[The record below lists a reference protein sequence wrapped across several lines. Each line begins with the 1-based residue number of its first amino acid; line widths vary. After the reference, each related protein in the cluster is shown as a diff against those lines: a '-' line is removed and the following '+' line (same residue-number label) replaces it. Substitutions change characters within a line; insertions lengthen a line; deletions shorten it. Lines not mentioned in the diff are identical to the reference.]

1 MRHREKKTCPV
12 RTCRGCGTK
21 KPQQE
26 LLRLSLQ
33 DGQLV
38 VDIDRSLPGRGLYCC
53 DDEQCRKRLE
63 KNKKVLKR
71 AFRLKV

>member
-1 MRHREKKTCPV
+1 MRHREKKTYPV

-33 DGQLV
+33 EGQLV

-53 DDEQCRKRLE
+53 DDEQCRKRLG